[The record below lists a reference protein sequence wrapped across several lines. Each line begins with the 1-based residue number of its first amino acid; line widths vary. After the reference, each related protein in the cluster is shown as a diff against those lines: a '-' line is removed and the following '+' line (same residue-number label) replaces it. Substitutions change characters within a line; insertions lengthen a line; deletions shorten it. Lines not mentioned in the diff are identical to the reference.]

1 MNYVWADRLR
11 NIATLMVVLIHV
23 AAPVAQSYGTG
34 DIGWWWTGNWWNSAS
49 RPGVPLFV
57 MLSGYLL
64 LGKDYPTPD
73 FLKRRFTRVLVP
85 SLFWMAA
92 YSYYNY
98 KSSNNPATIHA
109 ALVKIAEGDVHYHL
123 WFIYLIVGLYL
134 FYPIMRPWVK
144 QAKDADYVYLF
155 VLCALAAW
163 GYKILHSFFNISFGL
178 SWEFFTNNLGYFVMG
193 YYLGNKAPADEI
205 NAKQHPTIRP
215 WKWSQRQLTYIAI
228 ALIVLG
234 TSATALGSFWINV
247 TKAGIYPRYFYD
259 YLTPN
264 VGFATFGWFL
274 LAKMTLNKRPLHSIE
289 SLFSAC
295 SFGIYFVHVY
305 ILDWWGLSGYWHSK
319 INPLICIPVI
329 WGLAVCMTF
338 LVVMLI
344 RVLPFGDKIT

>member
-1 MNYVWADRLR
+1 MLYIWADRLR

-34 DIGWWWTGNWWNSAS
+34 DMGWWWTGNWWNSAA

-64 LGKDYPTPD
+64 LGKDYPTGE
-73 FLKRRFTRVLVP
+73 FLKRRITRVIIP
-85 SLFWMAA
+85 ALFWMLA

-98 KSSNNPATIHA
+98 CFNNDPNTIGG
-109 ALVKIAEGDVHYHL
+109 LFKKLAEGPVHYHL

-134 FYPIMRPWVK
+134 FYPIMRPWVR
-144 QAKDADYVYLF
+144 QAKDADYYYLF
-155 VLCALAAW
+155 IMCALGAW
-163 GYKILHSFFNISFGL
+163 GYKILHTFFNISLGL

-193 YYLGNKAPADEI
+193 YYLGNKAPADAI
-205 NAKQHPTIRP
+205 NPKPHPTIQP
-215 WKWSQRQLTYIAI
+215 WSWTSQQLIYIAI
-228 ALIVLG
+228 ALIVVG
-234 TSATALGSFWINV
+234 TSATALGSYWVNL

-264 VGFATFGWFL
+264 VGIATFGWFL
-274 LAKMTLNKRPLHSIE
+274 LAKLTLGTRPLLAVE

-295 SFGIYFVHVY
+295 SFGIYFCHVY
-305 ILDWWGLSGYWHSK
+305 ILDWWGESGYWHSK
-319 INPLICIPVI
+319 INPILCIPIV

-338 LVVMLI
+338 MMVMVI
-344 RVLPFGDKIT
+344 RSLPWGDKIT